1 MNRIRRLAS
10 KPASLLARKLA
21 GRSAR
26 YGSNVLVLS
35 IATLGIVILL
45 NVLAARYYKR
55 FDVTQ
60 ARLHTLSPQSIQV
73 LNELDGEIEVIGF
86 YPNGQDQE
94 AFERWLDEY
103 QAHTDT
109 IRYRAVDPIRQPG
122 EADRL
127 GWDAYGAGWLVQR
140 GDRSHQV
147 YIPDEQDITS
157 ALLRVSREG
166 PKVIYFLSGHNERSP
181 SDYGGTGYGDVATL
195 LEANNYQVLPLNLV
209 VDEAV
214 PSDAAAVVIAGPQTP
229 LLQEE
234 TQRLKDY
241 LLGGGKA
248 LLLIDPGLV
257 SIPDVNDLLE
267 PWQVRFDGRPI
278 VDMWQSLSD
287 DPLTPVIDRFEFH
300 QITKDLSNLLIALPL
315 ATPIELAPETQM
327 LPTHLVLATTSEG
340 SWAET
345 DPDLAQAQY
354 DEVVD
359 LPGPLIVV
367 ATVESAPSAGS
378 TRLALIGDS
387 DLARNDVLQQIP
399 NGQYLVL
406 NAINWLAEEESLIA
420 IGPKTRVP
428 QTIRLSRV
436 QEGAVCLGTLF
447 LIPAAIAAAG
457 IVVWARRRQG

>member
-1 MNRIRRLAS
+1 MNRVQKLAS
-10 KPASLLARKLA
+10 KLT

-26 YGSNVLVLS
+26 YGSNALVLS
-35 IATLGIVILL
+35 IATIGIVILL
-45 NVLAARYYKR
+45 NVLAARHFKR

-60 ARLHTLSPQSIQV
+60 ARLHTLSPQSIQI
-73 LNELDGEIEVIGF
+73 LSELDGEIEIIGF
-86 YPNGQDQE
+86 YPNGRDQE

-103 QAHTDT
+103 QAHSDA
-109 IRYRAVDPIRQPG
+109 IRYRAVDPLRQPG

-140 GDRSHQV
+140 GDREQQV
-147 YIPDEQDITS
+147 YVPDEQDITS
-157 ALLRVSREG
+157 ALLRVSRKD
-166 PKVIYFLSGHNERSP
+166 PKVIYFLSGHSERSP
-181 SDYGGTGYGDVATL
+181 SDYEGTGYGDVAML
-195 LEANNYQVLPLNLV
+195 LEANNYQVLPLNLM

-214 PSDAAAVVIAGPQTP
+214 PSDAAAVVVAGPQAP
-229 LLQEE
+229 LLEE
-234 TQRLKDY
+234 EIQRLRDY

-248 LLLIDPGLV
+248 LFLIDPGLV
-257 SIPDVNDLLE
+257 SIPDVNGLLE
-267 PWQVRFDGRPI
+267 PWQVHFDGRPI

-315 ATPIELAPETQM
+315 ATSIELSPDAQA
-327 LPTHLVLATTSEG
+327 LPAHLVLAMTSEG

-354 DEVVD
+354 DEGVD

-367 ATVESAPSAGS
+367 ATVESQENG

-387 DLARNDVLQQIP
+387 DLARNDVLQKIP

-406 NAINWLAEEESLIA
+406 NAINWLVEEESLIA

-447 LIPAAIAAAG
+447 LIPAAILAAG